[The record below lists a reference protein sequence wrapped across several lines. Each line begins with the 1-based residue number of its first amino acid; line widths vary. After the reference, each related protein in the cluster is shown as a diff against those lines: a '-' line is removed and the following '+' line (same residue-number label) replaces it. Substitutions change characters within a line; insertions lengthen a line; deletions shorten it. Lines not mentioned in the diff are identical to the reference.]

1 MRRSYRIL
9 VWKRG
14 EGVGGGGG
22 EGGRQ
27 RGRRKEGRNESIYI
41 FIFSFFLIKD
51 NVWTSSDQFILL
63 KYKHTV
69 VEETFLLLCRGRR
82 RHRGVTVHHVAAES
96 LENYPKAES
105 LRQRSFLWNPTVTD
119 HWNTTCDLRGEG
131 RPVQVRSALQVWA
144 LKLNSTT
151 VHTLTPVPQIRNRH
165 LWPLTGFR
173 NIKCELD
180 LFRFLTLFLQTV
192 ERGETRT
199 QRHVYIFGCL
209 FEVRG
214 K

>member
-1 MRRSYRIL
+1 MEER
-9 VWKRG
+9 W
-14 EGVGGGGG
+14 GGGG
-22 EGGRQ
+22 R
-27 RGRRKEGRNESIYI
+27 RGRRREAERTEERRRKLIYLYY
-41 FIFSFFLIKD
+41 FHFFKIKD

-69 VEETFLLLCRGRR
+69 VEETFLLLCRGSR
-82 RHRGVTVHHVAAES
+82 RHRGVTVHHVAAET

-180 LFRFLTLFLQTV
+180 LFWFLSLFLQTV